1 MVETLKD
8 PVTLSPRSRPSAVRK
23 SAIGAEDI
31 ASQISTAIAEHRLPP
46 GTKLTEESLG
56 EIFGVSRTKVRE
68 ALYAVARSKLVTWL
82 PGRTAYVSQPS
93 VEEARDLFETRRV
106 LEATTIRRLAKSVTS
121 QQLAQL
127 RAQVAREKK
136 ALSAKNLRTGTG
148 SGTRFLGEFHFLI
161 AELAGN
167 KVLEEL
173 VREISARTSLV
184 EIYYGTLMPASCSC
198 EEHRNLL
205 ACIERGDGEE
215 AAKLMA
221 KHIDHIEGSLN
232 LHQAAQDTF
241 DLRAAFPSITDR
253 SASAAL

>member
-1 MVETLKD
+1 MRETPKN
-8 PVTLSPRSRPSAVRK
+8 PVATSPRGRASASRK

-31 ASQISTAIAEHRLPP
+31 AGQISTAIAEHRLPP
-46 GTKLTEESLG
+46 GTKLTEESLA
-56 EIFGVSRTKVRE
+56 EIFGVSRTKIRE
-68 ALYAVARSKLVTWL
+68 ALYVVARSKLVTWL
-82 PGRTAYVSQPS
+82 PGRTAFVSQPP
-93 VEEARDLFETRRV
+93 VEEARDLFETRRI
-106 LEATTIRRLAKSVTS
+106 LETSSIRRLAKSVTP
-121 QQLAQL
+121 QQLARL
-127 RAQVAREKK
+127 RTQIVREQK
-136 ALSAKNLRTGTG
+136 ALSAENLRTGTG

-184 EIYYGTLMPASCSC
+184 EIYYGTSMPASCSC
-198 EEHRNLL
+198 EEHRDLL

-232 LHQAAQDTF
+232 LHAAQETF
-241 DLRAAFPSITDR
+241 DLRAAFSSVNDR
-253 SASAAL
+253 SASAVL